1 MNTAIEIVGIFS
13 ALSLLMTYIL
23 MSHRLMRKP
32 LAFIVIGF
40 SLCIFSAFTLSIF
53 DHLATLFQNEG
64 NKSMF
69 DIARNTFMLSITSL
83 GGGLICAGI
92 TNKAATEHDKQ
103 VLFYKEKLRDIDDK
117 LEEFNILR
125 DKCDRSEGEIEFYN
139 LMIAKKEFRRDE
151 ILSKIRNVET
161 L

>member
-1 MNTAIEIVGIFS
+1 MNTTIVITGIFS
-13 ALSLLMTYIL
+13 ALALLMTYIF

-40 SLCIFSAFTLSIF
+40 FLCIFSAFTLSIF
-53 DHLATLFQNEG
+53 DHLATFFKNEG

-92 TNKAATEHDKQ
+92 TNKAASEHDKQ

-117 LEEFNILR
+117 LEELYILR
-125 DKCDRSEGEIEFYN
+125 DKDDRSEGEIEFYN
-139 LMIAKKEFRRDE
+139 RMIAKKEFRRDD
-151 ILSKIRNVET
+151 ILSKMRSIET